1 MALSKRPARRT
12 LQQLLPGVVMSP
24 ELAEMPVSGICL
36 DSRSVKPGDVFVAVS
51 GGEHDGRNYID
62 QAIASGAAA
71 VLAEARGLRAER
83 HNVIAVKDLNLQLS
97 DIAGRFF
104 GDPSDHLVLTGVTGT
119 NGKTT
124 CSQLLAQ
131 LFSLLGEPAG
141 AMGTLGYGVVSSAK
155 TSMTDTG
162 MTTPDAI
169 TVQSILSDFVADGVE
184 RVAMEVSSHSLDQAR
199 VKGLSFHT
207 AIFTNLSRDHLD
219 YHGDLVSYAGAKMQL
234 FAMPGLTNAVINVDD
249 PVGAEIALQLP
260 PTVNLCS
267 YSLVNANASLY
278 AKEVVAS
285 ATGTR
290 AMLQTPWGEG
300 ELNSALLGRFNLQNL
315 LAVIGAACCQGL
327 DLVDV
332 LSVLPQLKPVS
343 GRMELVGGDAG
354 GGPQVV
360 VDYAHTPDALEK
372 VLATLQEHCSGQ
384 LWCVFGCGGDRDRG
398 KRPQM
403 GAIASRYADSVII
416 TNDNPRSESAES
428 IAEDIREGIAGG
440 STVITCLDR
449 AEAIRLAVDGADA
462 SDIVLI
468 AGKGHES
475 YQLLGAERLPFSD
488 QVQARLALR
497 QRGGLK

>member
-1 MALSKRPARRT
+1 MVLSKRPARRT
-12 LQQLLPGVVMSP
+12 LQQLLPDVVMSP

-36 DSRSVKPGDVFVAVS
+36 DSRSVGSGDVFVAVS
-51 GGEHDGRNYID
+51 GVEHDGRNYID

-71 VLAEARGLRAER
+71 VLAEAQGLRTER

-104 GDPSDHLVLTGVTGT
+104 GNPSDHLVLTGVTGT

-131 LFSLLGEPAG
+131 LFGLLGETAG
-141 AMGTLGYGVVSSAK
+141 VVGTLGYGVISSDK

-169 TVQSILSDFVADGVE
+169 TVQSILSDFVAEGVG

-234 FAMPGLTNAVINVDD
+234 FAMPGLINAVINIDD

-278 AKEVVAS
+278 AKEAVAS
-285 ATGTR
+285 AKGTR
-290 AMLQTPWGEG
+290 ATLQTPWGEG

-332 LSVLPQLKPVS
+332 LNVLPQLKPVP

-398 KRPQM
+398 KRPEM

-449 AEAIRLAVDGADA
+449 AEAIRLAVDGADVG
-462 SDIVLI
+462 DIVLI

-497 QRGGLK
+497 QRGGSK